1 MSADAAATR
10 ERVVNEP
17 TELSEWC
24 GRHATSQLWVSVGGA
39 PVVGRGWGWG
49 HEDQEAVIVQEGTRL
64 HGRSNLQLGDE
75 GPLGRRYNRAGRLGG

>member
-1 MSADAAATR
+1 MKPSPGAYGPVRFWEAPLVLYGRGPGSAGPSWDRA
-10 ERVVNEP
+10 
-17 TELSEWC
+17 
-24 GRHATSQLWVSVGGA
+24 GG
-39 PVVGRGWGWG
+39 GGGWGWG